1 MGNKLTQVSFLFV
14 FATLLV
20 VIGHA
25 DITLDYKDLW
35 IHKWVYSFHMP
46 LFFLVSGFLFAYT
59 HPENKMKGMRFF
71 PFIWKKVKRLL
82 LPFLFINS
90 VIFVIKSRF
99 VSADLMQ
106 HPLTF
111 SFSSWVE
118 SLLFH
123 PIGFMWFL
131 PALFMI
137 FVFFSLLRK
146 WICVN
151 IYLQMRGGNSA
162 ICVKPCDT

>member
-82 LPFLFINS
+82 L
-90 VIFVIKSRF
+90 
-99 VSADLMQ
+99 
-106 HPLTF
+106 
-111 SFSSWVE
+111 
-118 SLLFH
+118 LFH

-151 IYLQMRGGNSA
+151 IYLQMGG
-162 ICVKPCDT
+162 

>member
-71 PFIWKKVKRLL
+71 PFIWKKVKRQ
-82 LPFLFINS
+82 PPMPPQQS
-90 VIFVIKSRF
+90 
-99 VSADLMQ
+99 Q
-106 HPLTF
+106 
-111 SFSSWVE
+111 
-118 SLLFH
+118 
-123 PIGFMWFL
+123 
-131 PALFMI
+131 PA
-137 FVFFSLLRK
+137 
-146 WICVN
+146 
-151 IYLQMRGGNSA
+151 YGGQYDAHWQEQSCHQEDMYPNFGQDEPAYRPEDYDEYPDFPQSMLEPRTSHYA
-162 ICVKPCDT
+162 QTV

>member
-90 VIFVIKSRF
+90 VICFCRF
-99 VSADLMQ
+99 DAASVDVQFLLVGGEFA
-106 HPLTF
+106 
-111 SFSSWVE
+111 FSSDWLYVVFTGVVHDIRV
-118 SLLFH
+118 LLAFKE
-123 PIGFMWFL
+123 MD
-131 PALFMI
+131 
-137 FVFFSLLRK
+137 
-146 WICVN
+146 
-151 IYLQMRGGNSA
+151 MR
-162 ICVKPCDT
+162 